1 MNVGFASPPA
11 LIKSSVSTVSGTL
24 VLVMKPVD
32 LCSSKTNL
40 KITHFHKYY
49 VVIVTSSKRIPFVY
63 REQFLQAEKKSGITL
78 KQNVTPMVVLLLL
91 LFILNFQVSC
101 SCLLSWDYRPVLPR
115 LAYVVWGMEEKTS
128 EANTRPTH

>member
-11 LIKSSVSTVSGTL
+11 LIKSNVSTISGTL

-63 REQFLQAEKKSGITL
+63 REQFLQAEKKIRYNVKAKCNPNGGIIIITIYFEL
-78 KQNVTPMVVLLLL
+78 PSFLL
-91 LFILNFQVSC
+91 V
-101 SCLLSWDYRPVLPR
+101 PP
-115 LAYVVWGMEEKTS
+115 
-128 EANTRPTH
+128 

>member
-11 LIKSSVSTVSGTL
+11 IIKSSVSIVSGAL

-63 REQFLQAEKKSGITL
+63 REQFLQAEK
-78 KQNVTPMVVLLLL
+78 N
-91 LFILNFQVSC
+91 QV
-101 SCLLSWDYRPVLPR
+101 
-115 LAYVVWGMEEKTS
+115 
-128 EANTRPTH
+128 